1 MAAFGLAFTFGQ
13 GQTAQA
19 SINSDAKKTTYS
31 GTKSL
36 ETLLK
41 AAGLSYNQFNSVAM
55 ARSTAAASAI
65 GMGSASRKGSSF
77 TKRRLLAPRPGMKA
91 ATSTTTGLASTLTST
106 PWSTTTRLSS

>member
-1 MAAFGLAFTFGQ
+1 MRFRRFFTAAATAAFGLAFTFGQ

-41 AAGLSYNQFNSVAM
+41 AAGLSYNQFNSVAN
-55 ARSTAAASAI
+55 
-65 GMGSASRKGSSF
+65 GKKYGSRFGYRKGSSF
-77 TKRRLLAPRPGMKA
+77 TKRRPQVQRPGKKA
-91 ATSTTTGLASTLTST
+91 AISTTTG
-106 PWSTTTRLSS
+106 